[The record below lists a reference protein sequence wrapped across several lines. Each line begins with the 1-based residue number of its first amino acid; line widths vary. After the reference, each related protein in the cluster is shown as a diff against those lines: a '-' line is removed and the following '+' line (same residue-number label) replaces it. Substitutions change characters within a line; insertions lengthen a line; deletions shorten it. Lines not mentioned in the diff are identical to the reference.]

1 MQANAF
7 LQSAWGRWIVSEL
20 NARGF
25 ITRKNAKF
33 SGAYVTGG
41 SPITIERYLETA
53 LSEAGPLEA
62 FSDDN
67 GAILI
72 RWKAK
77 FREE

>member
-1 MQANAF
+1 VKE
-7 LQSAWGRWIVSEL
+7 IDT
-20 NARGF
+20 RGF

-53 LSEAGPLEA
+53 LSEAGPLEK
-62 FSDDN
+62 FSDEN
-67 GAILI
+67 GDILI